1 MYRITAAFS
10 ALWSKITENSFFTV
24 KEIFQFTVLCKKKCF
39 FLYNL
44 LSPVLSHIQT
54 NITTKGKESFPS
66 FPWEHHTVCRAVK
79 AKEQCPKD
87 CPVSLS
93 DSDSVEVKVVY
104 GVEGNSTFLECVP
117 RSSQAELR
125 WTLQV
130 SDSQQQTV
138 GQTHES
144 REVSLLLCFHIKSI
158 QVFTDV
164 DSRVFL
170 SLLWLI
176 HQKHYHDFS
185 LWIFPLNVLLPLV
198 LFIYIFSPAPP
209 KDKTLTDIIFWLNLS
224 KQKQC
229 ISERLCFCLTKIGR
243 LKDV

>member
-1 MYRITAAFS
+1 MDVSHNCGFLCFVVKNNRKLFFS
-10 ALWSKITENSFFTV
+10 FTV
-24 KEIFQFTVLCKKKCF
+24 KEIFHFTVLCKKKCF

-44 LSPVLSHIQT
+44 LSPVPSHIQT

-79 AKEQCPKD
+79 AKKQCPKGF
-87 CPVSLS
+87 PVSLS

-130 SDSQQQTV
+130 SDGQQQTV

-144 REVSLLLCFHIKSI
+144 REVSLLLSF
-158 QVFTDV
+158 Q
-164 DSRVFL
+164 
-170 SLLWLI
+170 
-176 HQKHYHDFS
+176 FS
-185 LWIFPLNVLLPLV
+185 N
-198 LFIYIFSPAPP
+198 
-209 KDKTLTDIIFWLNLS
+209 
-224 KQKQC
+224 
-229 ISERLCFCLTKIGR
+229 
-243 LKDV
+243 

>member
-1 MYRITAAFS
+1 MDVSHNCGFLCFVVKNNRKLIFF
-10 ALWSKITENSFFTV
+10 LQLRKSF
-24 KEIFQFTVLCKKKCF
+24 ILQFYAKKKCF

-44 LSPVLSHIQT
+44 LSPVPSHIQT

-79 AKEQCPKD
+79 AKKQCPKGF
-87 CPVSLS
+87 PVSLS

-130 SDSQQQTV
+130 SDGQQQTV

-144 REVSLLLCFHIKSI
+144 REVSLLLSF
-158 QVFTDV
+158 Q
-164 DSRVFL
+164 
-170 SLLWLI
+170 
-176 HQKHYHDFS
+176 FS
-185 LWIFPLNVLLPLV
+185 N
-198 LFIYIFSPAPP
+198 
-209 KDKTLTDIIFWLNLS
+209 
-224 KQKQC
+224 
-229 ISERLCFCLTKIGR
+229 
-243 LKDV
+243 